1 MLQQTNMP
9 HYYKKAPSKSKQA
22 LCIAA
27 LLTNI
32 LENYINDNM
41 CPYFVKDDEKDHVII
56 CQFGSTWIKK
66 KLIKT
71 VQLKKMTTIPILD
84 KDLRNIIIKATST
97 LLWYWN
103 VVGSCVVF
111 ILISKI
117 VVANFDN
124 VTCLDPAF
132 PFSPGGIH
140 KLHRNTLLISS

>member
-56 CQFGSTWIKK
+56 CQFGST
-66 KLIKT
+66 
-71 VQLKKMTTIPILD
+71 
-84 KDLRNIIIKATST
+84 
-97 LLWYWN
+97 
-103 VVGSCVVF
+103 
-111 ILISKI
+111 
-117 VVANFDN
+117 
-124 VTCLDPAF
+124 
-132 PFSPGGIH
+132 
-140 KLHRNTLLISS
+140 